1 MAVQAQGYMKLE
13 YNAGTDAGPNWKN
26 VPGVTVANGLGFGE
40 NRLNTTNF
48 DTPVG
53 TQESISLARPNTPLT
68 FTMQEK
74 TETEAAAAQEALHT
88 ASDTNT
94 SLGWRLRRGT
104 KAQVFKGVP
113 ILNIAAPVEGIVTYS
128 GSITPD
134 AAPTRA
140 PVTP

>member
-1 MAVQAQGYMKLE
+1 MAVQTQGYLKLE
-13 YNAGTDAGPNWKN
+13 YNSGTDAAPEWKN

-40 NRLNTTNF
+40 NRMNTTNF

-53 TQESISLARPNTPLT
+53 TQESLSLARPNTPLT

-74 TETEAAAAQEALHT
+74 TETEAAAAQDALHS

-94 SLGWRLRRGT
+94 SLGFRLIRGT
-104 KAQVFKGVP
+104 KAQSFKGVP
-113 ILNIAAPVEGIVTYS
+113 ILNIQASVEGIVTYS

-134 AAPTRA
+134 AAPARA